1 MRRGLTAFLLA
12 VAVSTGAAE
21 GLWFGF
27 SFSDYRPG
35 EALSN
40 RGAANGAW
48 QPWATGLAVTNT
60 PAGTFNA
67 MAFAFDSCWP
77 RVQFVAE
84 APATDEVSSFELRL
98 NPHSAIPLD
107 SAVPDGALALTFV
120 EGTETNAVDVA
131 AAVGGRWVRL
141 RVEGVAFE
149 RRAWYDLRIVLKDV
163 DETRLAG
170 FFVKQGEAWVRL
182 ADIAGTTWFVVPRT
196 CLQAASRVEIS
207 GHGAFGDFAAHT
219 GTVSSETSDCVWAG
233 GSAGDWTNRTAWA
246 LGQVPVTGNLVRVNG
261 VVSLTRG
268 EERATVSNAVFRVRA
283 DETLELVHGALA
295 TETTL
300 DVNRPRAGK
309 ALTVKAPSFAGI
321 SPAVEARWSRSAS
334 TAAVDF
340 TVVSWAL
347 AYVPTPDDYEHWFSC
362 TVRDALGRTFTKKF
376 FFSKLPVCYLSTD
389 DGATPSENKEEHAG
403 HLLVQGNDEFK
414 GGMYDGAMTIKVRGN
429 STSKYVKKPYKIR
442 LDEKTKMFGLGKKN
456 RHWVLLANYND
467 MSQLRNK
474 LAYDFANEI
483 GVLGMRSTW
492 VDCVL
497 NGEFIGC
504 YQFCEHIRVDEDRV
518 NIFNWEDFAEDAG
531 MSTTNL
537 SWVDS
542 ARASDPSAY
551 DISGGYLFEFSDEN
565 DEVSGFTI
573 STGLLKIPTMVHAP
587 EYVKTSPQMYAW
599 CKSLLQNFFTA
610 NVSLNHLSGEDRHW
624 SWYAD
629 VDSMVN
635 YWLDVEL
642 FGNKDPR
649 FKSRYA
655 YIDIGRK
662 MKMGPVWDFDWGSDS
677 CVVSGDSSSDPE
689 AWACTNG
696 PRPLDSTW
704 KNENAWVVGASFLKE
719 WTSDPYFLMK
729 AYERYWE
736 IREKFVAV
744 IEEGGVLDQAAEFLK
759 PVLAANDARWPRT
772 RGNVEDTARLRS
784 YYRRRLPWLDRQFKS
799 VPRLMASLAVDWQ
812 TTPYVVDPVRIR
824 PSVEERTYA
833 IRAQLQRAATV
844 EVLVNGE
851 RLGVYHVVHG
861 RFGEVRIPRSML
873 TPRVG
878 KLNCISFIS
887 YGSTGAPVARNYLL
901 VPTSPAGTTFIL
913 R

>member
-1 MRRGLTAFLLA
+1 MNRFRQFLGVLCC
-12 VAVSTGAAE
+12 
-21 GLWFGF
+21 
-27 SFSDYRPG
+27 
-35 EALSN
+35 
-40 RGAANGAW
+40 
-48 QPWATGLAVTNT
+48 
-60 PAGTFNA
+60 AG
-67 MAFAFDSCWP
+67 
-77 RVQFVAE
+77 
-84 APATDEVSSFELRL
+84 
-98 NPHSAIPLD
+98 
-107 SAVPDGALALTFV
+107 
-120 EGTETNAVDVA
+120 
-131 AAVGGRWVRL
+131 
-141 RVEGVAFE
+141 
-149 RRAWYDLRIVLKDV
+149 
-163 DETRLAG
+163 
-170 FFVKQGEAWVRL
+170 
-182 ADIAGTTWFVVPRT
+182 
-196 CLQAASRVEIS
+196 
-207 GHGAFGDFAAHT
+207 
-219 GTVSSETSDCVWAG
+219 
-233 GSAGDWTNRTAWA
+233 
-246 LGQVPVTGNLVRVNG
+246 
-261 VVSLTRG
+261 SL
-268 EERATVSNAVFRVRA
+268 
-283 DETLELVHGALA
+283 GALA
-295 TETTL
+295 TTSFTASF
-300 DVNRPRAGK
+300 DGYRAGEPLGTTK
-309 ALTVKAPSFAGI
+309 GATGG
-321 SPAVEARWSRSAS
+321 RWSTSLGCATNVS
-334 TAAVDF
+334 TAAGNRMRVDGRVRFDASQAQAENCEQVDF
-340 TVVSWAL
+340 QFFVDAELSEGPPSEKGDLGGFAVCLQAG
-347 AYVPTPDDYEHWFSC
+347 VPTPFVWGEGQWQAYPIDGCSFAAGDEVQARMEVREIAGFKFVSYLVRSPSGTWLRGATAEGRSWFKGKPTATRRGVSFFGQGDIGSLSG
-362 TVRDALGRTFTKKF
+362 TAENQAQGPVRVWTGGAAGEWENPANWREILSGDAALGTFNLITNRVALTWGGETADVSFWAQFDGTNVWGADFATTVSLKTTRPRVGKTLEPTFSNFRGLRPHFDFSWSLGSLDKVWQTPATCETFTPSATAYENWIRFAARQNGREVYSKEF

-429 STSKYVKKPYKIR
+429 STRKYVKKPYKIR

-483 GVLGMRSTW
+483 GMLGMRSTW

-504 YQFCEHIRVDEDRV
+504 YQFCEHIRVAEDRV

-531 MSTTNL
+531 KSTTNL
-537 SWVDS
+537 SWIDS

-573 STGLLKIPTMVHAP
+573 SAGLLKIPTMVHAP
-587 EYVKTSPQMYAW
+587 EYVKTSPQMFAW

-610 NVSLNHLSGEDRHW
+610 NVSLNHLSGEGRHW

-655 YIDIGRK
+655 YIDIGGK

-677 CVVSGDSSSDPE
+677 YVVSGDCSSDPE
-689 AWACTNG
+689 AWSCTNG
-696 PRPLDSTW
+696 PRPSDSTW
-704 KNENAWVVGASFLKE
+704 KNENAWVTGASFLKE

-744 IEEGGVLDQAAEFLK
+744 IEEGGVLDQSAAFLK

-772 RGNVEDTARLRS
+772 RGNVEDTSRLRS

-799 VPRLMASLAVDWQ
+799 VPKLMASLAVDWQ
-812 TTPYVVDPVRIR
+812 TTPYVVDPVRIS
-824 PSVEERTYA
+824 PSVDGRTYA
-833 IRAQLQRAATV
+833 IRAQLQQAATV
-844 EVLVNGE
+844 EVFVNGE
-851 RLGVYHVVHG
+851 RLGAYHVVDG
-861 RFGEVRIPRSML
+861 RFGGVRVPRSLL

-887 YGSTGAPVARNYLL
+887 YSSTGVPVARNYLL
-901 VPTSPAGTTFIL
+901 VPTSPAGTTLLL